1 MYDAFDDCF
10 DPAERDYHEE
20 MLLQEAEE
28 FDRDFYGDEP
38 EADEELEKL
47 LDDLEPPFILAFIL
61 AALSRLL
68 AST

>member
-1 MYDAFDDCF
+1 MITRFRSFTMYDAFDDCF

-28 FDRDFYGDEP
+28 FDRNFYGDEP

-47 LDDLEPPFILAFIL
+47 LDELEPPF
-61 AALSRLL
+61 
-68 AST
+68 

>member
-28 FDRDFYGDEP
+28 FDRDFYGDVAEDW
-38 EADEELEKL
+38 AVDEELEKL
-47 LDDLEPPFILAFIL
+47 LDELEPPF
-61 AALSRLL
+61 
-68 AST
+68 